1 MDNTLVKAQI
11 DLNAIAHNVNALR
24 RLTHPEAKLMAVVKA
39 DGYGH
44 GAIPVAKTALEN
56 GAGWLGVARIEEAL
70 ALREAG
76 ITAPI
81 LVLGYTLPRLTPL
94 LVENDIAQTVTSFAA
109 ANAYQEALQLNGA
122 KLRVHLKIDTG
133 MGRLGM
139 VPDFGRTSL
148 TGKAMMGQTF
158 FEIESIKRLPGIEAE
173 GIYTHFACAD
183 HADKTHVR
191 SQMERFSEF
200 LEKLWV
206 SGFEFAIRHA
216 ANSAAV
222 MELPESHL
230 DMVRCGIAL
239 YGLYPS
245 SEINQQKVELRPAMR
260 FSSQVIHVK
269 SVPAGFSVSYGA
281 TYETSNPTT
290 IATVAAGYADG
301 VSRHL
306 SNKGRVLVQ
315 GESAP
320 IIGRVCMDLI
330 MIDVGHIPF
339 IEVGDEVVFFGRQG
353 EAFISADEV
362 AGHIDTINYEVVTS
376 ISKRVPRFYH

>member
-11 DLNAIAHNVNALR
+11 DLGAIAHNANELR
-24 RLTHPEAKLMAVVKA
+24 RITRPEARLMAVVKA

-44 GAIPVAKTALEN
+44 GAIPVARTALEN

-76 ITAPI
+76 IAAPI
-81 LVLGYTLPRLTPL
+81 LVLGYTLPRLAPL
-94 LVENDIAQTVTSFAA
+94 LVEKDITQTVTNFAA
-109 ANAYQEALQLNGA
+109 ASAYQEAIENNEK

-148 TGKAMMGQTF
+148 TGKAMMGHTF
-158 FEIESIKRLPGIEAE
+158 FEIESINRLPGLEVE
-173 GIYTHFACAD
+173 GIYTHLACAD
-183 HADKTHVR
+183 QEDKGHASR
-191 SQMERFSEF
+191 QMERFSDF
-200 LEKLWV
+200 LEKLWM
-206 SGFEFAIRHA
+206 SGFEFSIRHA

-245 SEINQQKVELRPAMR
+245 PEIDRKQVDLRPAMS
-260 FSSQVIHVK
+260 FSSKVVHVK
-269 SVPAGFSVSYGA
+269 SVPEGFSVSYGA
-281 TYETSNPTT
+281 TYETSRPTT

-301 VSRHL
+301 VSRLL

-320 IIGRVCMDLI
+320 IIGRVCMDLF

-339 IEVGDEVVFFGRQG
+339 VEVGDEVVIFGRQAD
-353 EAFISADEV
+353 AFIGADEV
-362 AGHIDTINYEVVTS
+362 AGHIGTINYEVVTS
-376 ISKRVPRFYH
+376 ISNRVPRFHQ